1 MTPDPSFLFFTD
13 KHREALAGLLF
24 AVSSRKGFL
33 VLTGDAGTGKT
44 TLLSRIMRSMP
55 PEKAHFSFV
64 LNPTLTAPEFLE
76 MILLDFG
83 VEKVPDSKSQRL
95 MLLQQMLLR
104 SHRDGKTAVLIIDEA
119 HKLTTEL
126 LEEIRLL
133 TNFETAEHKLLQIIL
148 AGQTELTELLNREEL
163 RQLKQRIA
171 VRVGVSALSISEVS
185 QYVQSRWTRAGAI
198 SDLPFT
204 PEALRLIAD
213 YSRGVPR
220 VINAICD
227 NSLMNAF
234 GDDTRVIE
242 PRHILEVASDLQL
255 KQNGNGNLLTSA
267 GGGLNRAALK
277 AFADPMPA
285 PATLRAVPELTPPG
299 LPQLEDPPAVSF
311 KTLERY
317 MPIRRKNS
325 RWIFNIRR
333 LKG

>member
-1 MTPDPSFLFFTD
+1 MYHAFFGLQRDAFSMTPDPSFLFFTD

-44 TLLSRIMRSMP
+44 TLLSRIMTSMP

-83 VEKVPDSKSQRL
+83 VEKVPESKSQRL
-95 MLLQQMLLR
+95 MLLQQLLLR
-104 SHRDGKTAVLIIDEA
+104 GDRDGRTSVLIIDEA
-119 HKLTTEL
+119 HKLTTER
-126 LEEIRLL
+126 LEEVRLL

-171 VRVGVSALSISEVS
+171 VRVGVAALSVPEVS
-185 QYVQSRWTRAGAI
+185 QYVQSRWTRAGAS

-204 PEALRLIAD
+204 PEALRLIAG
-213 YSRGVPR
+213 YSRGIPR

-242 PRHILEVASDLQL
+242 SRHIVEVASDLQL
-255 KQNGNGNLLTSA
+255 KVNGNGNLLVSPGA
-267 GGGLNRAALK
+267 GFNLPPAK
-277 AFADPMPA
+277 VSADPPPVLAGLRPLTA
-285 PATLRAVPELTPPG
+285 PPPIAR
-299 LPQLEDPPAVSF
+299 PP
-311 KTLERY
+311 
-317 MPIRRKNS
+317 PIDR
-325 RWIFNIRR
+325 
-333 LKG
+333 

>member
-1 MTPDPSFLFFTD
+1 MT
-13 KHREALAGLLF
+13 
-24 AVSSRKGFL
+24 
-33 VLTGDAGTGKT
+33 
-44 TLLSRIMRSMP
+44 SMP

-83 VEKVPDSKSQRL
+83 VETIPESKSQRL
-95 MLLQQMLLR
+95 MLLQQLLLR
-104 SHRDGKTAVLIIDEA
+104 GDRDGRTLVLIIDEA

-126 LEEIRLL
+126 LEEVRLL

-171 VRVGVSALSISEVS
+171 VRVGVAALSVAEVS
-185 QYVQSRWTRAGAI
+185 QYVQSRWTRAGAS

-204 PEALRLIAD
+204 PDALRLIAG
-213 YSRGVPR
+213 YSRGIPR

-227 NSLMNAF
+227 NALMNAF

-242 PRHILEVASDLQL
+242 SRHILEVASDLQL
-255 KQNGNGNLLTSA
+255 KVNGNGNLLVSA
-267 GGGLNRAALK
+267 GAGLNRAALK
-277 AFADPMPA
+277 VFTEPARVPAALPPMPEI
-285 PATLRAVPELTPPG
+285 PQITELPPI
-299 LPQLEDPPAVSF
+299 EDAPAVSF

-317 MPIRRKNS
+317 MPAPRKNLGWLF
-325 RWIFNIRR
+325 RVRR